1 MAFVTRWTITDEV
14 GRVLTPDELFSYDT
28 DDAIEFRHEDE
39 AWEAAALYRGA
50 TAERFE
56 RYSAF
61 PDITAII
68 EAERAAA

>member
-1 MAFVTRWTITDEV
+1 MPMVTRWCIQDEA
-14 GRVLTPDELFSYDT
+14 GLTLTRDETWSYDG

-68 EAERAAA
+68 EAERSAA